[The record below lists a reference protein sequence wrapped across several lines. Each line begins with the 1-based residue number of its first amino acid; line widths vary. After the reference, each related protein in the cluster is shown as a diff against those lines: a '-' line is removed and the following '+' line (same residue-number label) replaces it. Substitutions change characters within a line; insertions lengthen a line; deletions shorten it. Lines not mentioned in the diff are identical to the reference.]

1 MDWEVP
7 LEEEMAT
14 HSSILLWRIP
24 WMEEPGGRQSVGS
37 QRVGRDRATKQ
48 QQQLSRRESPP
59 CPAKTACGV
68 LPRPQA
74 LEGLRAGR
82 AVCAAGSG
90 VAATS
95 VSDPERRRPLRLQ
108 GLQGPRL

>member
-1 MDWEVP
+1 
-7 LEEEMAT
+7 
-14 HSSILLWRIP
+14 
-24 WMEEPGGRQSVGS
+24 MEEPGGRQSVGS

-90 VAATS
+90 RGCDLCERPREAETSEAAGS
-95 VSDPERRRPLRLQ
+95 SGAQIVD
-108 GLQGPRL
+108 